1 MDVCAVVKFR
11 EYISVAASSFLQQE
25 VLETEFSK
33 EKEKAKGLEKSV
45 KRKLREHKVNTEQQ
59 SLIAY

>member
-1 MDVCAVVKFR
+1 MKVCTVVKFR
-11 EYISVAASSFLQQE
+11 NFFSVAASSFVRQE

-45 KRKLREHKVNTEQQ
+45 KRKLREHKVIPE
-59 SLIAY
+59 